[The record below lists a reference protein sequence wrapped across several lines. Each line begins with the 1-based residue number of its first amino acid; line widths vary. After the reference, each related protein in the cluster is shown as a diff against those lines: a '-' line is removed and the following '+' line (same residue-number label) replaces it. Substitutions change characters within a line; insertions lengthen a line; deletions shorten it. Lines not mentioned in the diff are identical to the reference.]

1 MVQSAMSVPES
12 ETVATST
19 SGNKEVDTFSFE
31 WRGFSFRDL
40 ILKVLLPA
48 VILLVLWQII
58 GHIADEITLID
69 IGTSF
74 IKLIVEGDTEGN
86 TLLLHTG
93 WSLFRVI
100 LGFVLAIGT
109 AVPLGIAIGRYKTV
123 DAILGPVVDAMR
135 PIPPIAWIPISILMF
150 KGLQYPFSLLVAQ
163 VFIIWIGSFFPILLN
178 TTAGVKRTNSVHLDV
193 CRTFGATERQV
204 LRRVI
209 VPSALPEVLAG
220 LRVGFGIGWMCLVA
234 AEIIGGGL
242 GLGYLVSITQQ
253 LGRTGETISAM
264 LVIGF
269 IGFLLSYLFLYAE
282 RKMLA
287 WRQDVSV

>member
-1 MVQSAMSVPES
+1 MPTS
-12 ETVATST
+12 ERKASKRIEETEGTSY
-19 SGNKEVDTFSFE
+19 SFE
-31 WRGFSFRDL
+31 WRGLTSRGL

-48 VILLVLWQII
+48 IILLILWQII
-58 GHIADEITLID
+58 GYIADEITLID
-69 IGTSF
+69 VGAAF
-74 IKLIVEGDTEGN
+74 IKLIVKGDTEGN
-86 TLLLHTG
+86 TLLLHTS

-100 LGFVLAIGT
+100 FGFILAIVT

-123 DAILGPVVDAMR
+123 DAVFGPVVDAMR

-163 VFIIWIGSFFPILLN
+163 VFIIWIGAFFPILLN

-193 CRTFGATERQV
+193 CATFGATERQV
-204 LRRVI
+204 LRRVVI
-209 VPSALPEVLAG
+209 PSALPEVLAG

-242 GLGYLVSITQQ
+242 GLGYLVSMTQQ

-269 IGFLLSYLFLYAE
+269 IGFVLSYLFLYAE